1 MTQTEEKI
9 ENFANSVGV
18 DLSHQF
24 EKQVSR
30 TIKELMDSLESR
42 LIDDNTKVDYA
53 THVFAKALDD
63 MVDYLETP
71 KLLNWESVD
80 FLVLA
85 GLTWLIKDIEKSAFW
100 SSIIKISG

>member
-1 MTQTEEKI
+1 VQIYRDISLGTHRHNDLFHKPAFENGEEMTQTEEKI

-30 TIKELMDSLESR
+30 TIKELMDSLESH

-71 KLLNWESVD
+71 KLLN
-80 FLVLA
+80 
-85 GLTWLIKDIEKSAFW
+85 
-100 SSIIKISG
+100 

>member
-9 ENFANSVGV
+9 ENFANAVGT
-18 DLSHQF
+18 DLSNQF
-24 EKQVSR
+24 EMQVSK
-30 TIKELMDSLESR
+30 TLKHLIESLEHR

-71 KLLNWESVD
+71 KLLN
-80 FLVLA
+80 
-85 GLTWLIKDIEKSAFW
+85 
-100 SSIIKISG
+100 

>member
-85 GLTWLIKDIEKSAFW
+85 VRTWLIKDIEKSDF
-100 SSIIKISG
+100 